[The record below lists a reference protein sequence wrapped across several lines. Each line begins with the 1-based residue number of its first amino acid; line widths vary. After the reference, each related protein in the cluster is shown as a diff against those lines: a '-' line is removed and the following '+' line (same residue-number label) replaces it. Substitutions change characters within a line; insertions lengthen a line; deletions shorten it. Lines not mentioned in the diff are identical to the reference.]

1 MRISIVLATNLVTAV
16 FSREVTV
23 IRWGFTIRSG
33 IIQGGAEANT
43 IS

>member
-1 MRISIVLATNLVTAV
+1 MRISIVLATNLVTGV

-33 IIQGGAEANT
+33 IIQGGAEANS